1 MEDFQYLR
9 PATVTEAV
17 LLLAQHKGKARLI
30 AGGQS
35 LIPMLRSRLVRP
47 AYIISLEAIAEL
59 KRIEPSD
66 GGLRV
71 GAMATH
77 YEVVTSPLVKER
89 AAILCEAEA
98 LVGSPAVRN
107 LGTLGGNLCHNEV
120 GADPP
125 PALLALGATAV
136 IVSPHGERRL
146 PLESFFKGF
155 LETALGEDE
164 ILAYIDIPALPSG
177 AIWSYMKCR
186 LRAVDKAIVGVGV
199 VMSMEGRLC
208 REARVALGGVA
219 PVPFRAKRA
228 EAALIGQHPG
238 DRIIEEA
245 AMAAVAEAQP
255 MSDAHASADYRR
267 KMAAVFTRRALRQ
280 ALETGG

>member
-9 PATVTEAV
+9 PTTVAGAV
-17 LLLAQHKGKARLI
+17 LLLGQHKRKARLI

-47 AYIISLEAIAEL
+47 AYVIGLEAITEL
-59 KRIEPSD
+59 KRIEPWD

-77 YEVVTSPLVKER
+77 REVLNSPLVKER
-89 AAILCEAEA
+89 AAILSEAEI

-107 LGTLGGNLCHNEV
+107 LGTLGGNLCHNEL

-125 PALLALGATAV
+125 PTLLALGASAV
-136 IVSPHGERRL
+136 IVSPYGERRL
-146 PLESFFKGF
+146 PLETFFRGF

-177 AIWSYMKCR
+177 SVWSYMKCR
-186 LRAVDKAIVGVGV
+186 QRSVDKAIVGVGV
-199 VMSMEGRLC
+199 MMRIEGGVC

-228 EAALIGQHPG
+228 EATLMGQQPSE
-238 DRIIEEA
+238 RIIGDAAQEA
-245 AMAAVAEAQP
+245 ASEAQP

-267 KMAAVFTRRALRQ
+267 KMVAVFTRRALRQ

>member
-9 PATVTEAV
+9 PTTVTEAV

-47 AYIISLEAIAEL
+47 AYVIGLEAIPEL
-59 KRIEPSD
+59 KRIEPRH

-71 GAMATH
+71 GAMVTH
-77 YEVVTSPLVKER
+77 HEVLTSPLVKER
-89 AAILCEAEA
+89 ATILSDAEI

-125 PALLALGATAV
+125 PALLALGASAV
-136 IVSPHGERRL
+136 IASPHGERRL
-146 PLESFFKGF
+146 PLETFFRGF

-164 ILAYIDIPALPSG
+164 ILAYIDTSALPSG
-177 AIWSYMKCR
+177 SVWSYLKCR
-186 LRAVDKAIVGVGV
+186 QRSVDKAIVGVGV
-199 VMSMEGRLC
+199 VLRIE
-208 REARVALGGVA
+208 GGVCRDVRA
-219 PVPFRAKRA
+219 PVPFRAKKA
-228 EAALIGQHPG
+228 EAAFMGERPN

-245 AMAAVAEAQP
+245 AMAAVAEAEP

-267 KMAAVFTRRALRQ
+267 KMIGVFTRRALRQ
-280 ALETGG
+280 ALEIKS

>member
-9 PATVTEAV
+9 PTTVAEAV

-59 KRIEPSD
+59 RRIEPSD

-71 GAMATH
+71 GAMVTH
-77 YEVVTSPLVKER
+77 HELVTSPLVKER

-125 PALLALGATAV
+125 PALLALGAIAV

-199 VMSMEGRLC
+199 VLSMEGRLC

-219 PVPFRAKRA
+219 PVPFRANRA
-228 EAALIGQHPG
+228 EAALMGQHPG
-238 DRIIEEA
+238 DRTIEEA
-245 AMAAVAEAQP
+245 AMAAMAEAQP

-267 KMAAVFTRRALRQ
+267 KMAAVFTRRALKQ
-280 ALETGG
+280 ALEIKS

>member
-9 PATVTEAV
+9 PATIAAAV

-47 AYIISLEAIAEL
+47 AYVIGLEAIAEL
-59 KRIEPSD
+59 KRIEPWD

-71 GAMATH
+71 GAMVTH
-77 YEVVTSPLVKER
+77 HEVVTSPLVKER
-89 AAILCEAEA
+89 ATILSDAEI

-136 IVSPHGERRL
+136 IASPHGERRL
-146 PLESFFKGF
+146 PVESFFRGF
-155 LETALGEDE
+155 LETALAEDE
-164 ILAYIDIPALPSG
+164 ILAYIDIPVLPSG
-177 AIWSYMKCR
+177 SVWSYMKCR
-186 LRAVDKAIVGVGV
+186 QRSVDKAIVGVGV
-199 VMSMEGRLC
+199 VLRMEGGAC
-208 REARVALGGVA
+208 RDVRVALGGVA

-228 EAALIGQHPG
+228 ETALMGVRPS

-245 AMAAVAEAQP
+245 AMAAVAEAEP

-267 KMAAVFTRRALRQ
+267 KMIGVFTRRVLRQ
-280 ALETGG
+280 ALEIKS

>member
-9 PATVTEAV
+9 PTTVAEAV

-59 KRIEPSD
+59 RRIEPSD

-71 GAMATH
+71 GAMVTH
-77 YEVVTSPLVKER
+77 HELVTSPLVKER

-125 PALLALGATAV
+125 PALLALGAIAV

-199 VMSMEGRLC
+199 VLSMEGRLC

-219 PVPFRAKRA
+219 PVPFRANRA
-228 EAALIGQHPG
+228 EAALMGQHPG
-238 DRIIEEA
+238 DRTIEEA

-255 MSDAHASADYRR
+255 MSDAHASAEYRR
-267 KMAAVFTRRALRQ
+267 KMAAVFTRRALKQ
-280 ALETGG
+280 ALEIKS

>member
-9 PATVTEAV
+9 PTTVTEAV
-17 LLLAQHKGKARLI
+17 LLLAQHRGKARVI

-47 AYIISLEAIAEL
+47 AYIIGLEAIAEL
-59 KRIEPSD
+59 RRIEPWD

-71 GAMATH
+71 GSIATH
-77 YEVVTSPLVKER
+77 HEVLTSPVVKER
-89 AAILCEAEA
+89 AAILSEAEI

-125 PALLALGATAV
+125 PALLALDATGV
-136 IVSPHGERRL
+136 IVGPQGQRRL

-177 AIWSYMKCR
+177 AVWSYVKCR
-186 LRAVDKAIVGVGV
+186 QRAVDKAVVGVGV
-199 VMSMEGRLC
+199 VLRINGGVC

-228 EAALIGQHPG
+228 EAVLMGQRPSE
-238 DRIIEEA
+238 RILEEA
-245 AMAAVAEAQP
+245 AVEAMEEVQP
-255 MSDAHASADYRR
+255 ISDAHASAGYRR
-267 KMAAVFTRRALRQ
+267 KMVGVFTRRALAR
-280 ALETGG
+280 ALATAS

>member
-9 PATVTEAV
+9 PNTVTEAV

-47 AYIISLEAIAEL
+47 AYVIGLEAIAEL
-59 KRIEPSD
+59 RRIEPWD

-71 GAMATH
+71 GAMVTH
-77 YEVVTSPLVKER
+77 HDVLTTPLVKER
-89 AAILCEAEA
+89 AAILSEAEI

-107 LGTLGGNLCHNEV
+107 LGTLGGNLCHNEL

-125 PALLALGATAV
+125 PTLLALGASAV
-136 IVSPHGERRL
+136 IASPHGERQL
-146 PLESFFKGF
+146 PLESFFRGF
-155 LETALGEDE
+155 LETALAEDE
-164 ILAYIDIPALPSG
+164 ILAYIDIPALPAGSV
-177 AIWSYMKCR
+177 WSYMKCR
-186 LRAVDKAIVGVGV
+186 QRSVDKAIVGVGV
-199 VMSMEGRLC
+199 VMRIEGGVC

-219 PVPFRAKRA
+219 PVPFRARRA
-228 EAALIGQHPG
+228 EAALMGQHPSE
-238 DRIIEEA
+238 RIIQNAAKEA
-245 AMAAVAEAQP
+245 AEEAQP

-267 KMAAVFTRRALRQ
+267 KMIAVFTRRALRQ
-280 ALETGG
+280 ALEIKN

>member
-9 PATVTEAV
+9 PTTVAEAV

-59 KRIEPSD
+59 RRIEPSD

-71 GAMATH
+71 GAMVTH
-77 YEVVTSPLVKER
+77 HELVTSPLVKER

-125 PALLALGATAV
+125 PALLALGAIAV

-199 VMSMEGRLC
+199 VLSMEGRLC

-219 PVPFRAKRA
+219 PVPFRANRA
-228 EAALIGQHPG
+228 EAALMGQHPG
-238 DRIIEEA
+238 DRTIEEA

-267 KMAAVFTRRALRQ
+267 KMAAVFTRRALKQ
-280 ALETGG
+280 ALEIKS

>member
-9 PATVTEAV
+9 PTTVTEAV

-47 AYIISLEAIAEL
+47 AYVIGLEAIAEL
-59 KRIEPSD
+59 KRIEPWD

-71 GAMATH
+71 GAMVTH
-77 YEVVTSPLVKER
+77 HEVVTSPLVKER
-89 AAILCEAEA
+89 ATILSDAEI

-125 PALLALGATAV
+125 PALLALGASAV
-136 IVSPHGERRL
+136 IASPHGERRL
-146 PLESFFKGF
+146 PLETFFRGF

-164 ILAYIDIPALPSG
+164 ILAYIDTSALPSG
-177 AIWSYMKCR
+177 SVWSYLKCR
-186 LRAVDKAIVGVGV
+186 QRSVDKAIVGVGV
-199 VMSMEGRLC
+199 VLRIEGGVC
-208 REARVALGGVA
+208 RDVRVALGGVA
-219 PVPFRAKRA
+219 PVPFRAKKA
-228 EAALIGQHPG
+228 EAAFMGERPN

-245 AMAAVAEAQP
+245 AMAAVAEAEP

-267 KMAAVFTRRALRQ
+267 KMIGVFTRRALRQ
-280 ALETGG
+280 ALEIKS